1 MLKLQPPHG
10 RNIIV
15 YDLEIKEPIEG
26 PVTWDR
32 HDLMGISVGVA
43 YHYLTGEFK
52 VYMDDNIPEL
62 AAHLHQA
69 EIISGFNIISFDNRL
84 LDATIGA
91 KGDLERVLNLKSYD
105 LLVESRKASGWTP
118 AKQFPK
124 SMRLDDHLKETFG
137 PDWVKTASGGEAPL
151 MWKNREL
158 GRLVSYCIDDV
169 KRECML
175 FEHVWHGRPVKTPL
189 HAARVLDRARFSNDL
204 PPPPPPAEPKPD
216 VGFFGDQY

>member
-1 MLKLQPPHG
+1 MQNQTPHG

-52 VYMDDNIPEL
+52 VYMDDNIAEL

-69 EIISGFNIISFDNRL
+69 DLISGFNIISFDNRL

-91 KGDLERVLNLKSYD
+91 KGELARVLDLKAYD

-124 SMRLDDHLKETFG
+124 SMRLDDHLKCTFG
-137 PDWVKTASGGEAPL
+137 DKFMKTANGAEAPL
-151 MWKNREL
+151 MWKEKQL
-158 GRLVSYCIDDV
+158 GRLISYCIDDV
-169 KRECML
+169 KRECLL
-175 FEHVWHGRPVKTPL
+175 FEHVWSGKPVKTPL
-189 HAARVLDRARFSNDL
+189 HADRVLDRTRLGFD
-204 PPPPPPAEPKPD
+204 PPPPMSPPTVTVNTLRP
-216 VGFFGDQY
+216 

>member
-1 MLKLQPPHG
+1 MLNLQPPHG
-10 RNIIV
+10 RNIVV

-26 PVTWDR
+26 AVTWDR

-52 VYMDDNIPEL
+52 VYMDDNIAEL
-62 AAHLHQA
+62 AAHLHEA
-69 EIISGFNIISFDNRL
+69 ELISGFNIIGFDNRL

-105 LLVESRKASGWTP
+105 MLVESRKAAGWRP
-118 AKQFPK
+118 NMQFPK
-124 SMRLDDHLKETFG
+124 SMRLDDHLRCTFG
-137 PDWVKTASGGEAPL
+137 QQWLKTSDGGEAPR
-151 MWKNREL
+151 MWKRGEL

-175 FEHVWHGRPVKTPL
+175 FEHVWHGRPVTTPL
-189 HAARVLDRARFSNDL
+189 HAPRVLDRARFSNEL
-204 PPPPPPAEPKPD
+204 PPPPPPVEPPRVD
-216 VGFFGDQY
+216 MGGSY